1 LRRILPAVVF
11 AALACAAVG
20 AAAQND
26 DTARIIDLYNAA
38 VAAADTSDYAAYG
51 DKMKQALALAP
62 GHPALMRH
70 VARAMAAQG
79 RPDEAV
85 AWLRRV
91 VAAGADLGLAD
102 DEYFAPLRGR
112 EDFQRL
118 LEEVE
123 LHRQPLGKATLAYSL
138 EPRDMLPEGI
148 AYDPEEDCFYVGSIR
163 YGKIFRVSRAGR
175 SSEFAAPEGMEGVLG
190 LRVDARRRQLW
201 AVASYMPGVE
211 AYRKERDGEAGVYR
225 FDLDNGAFLARYP
238 LSNTDARHNLNDV
251 VVSKRGTAYIT
262 DGYTGAIYTI
272 DPTRDRLE
280 VLLEPGSTYGPNG
293 IALSADE
300 RRLYVSQY
308 SLGVVVCD
316 LERGTVEPMRYP
328 EDVVVCGV
336 DGLYLYRG
344 SLVAIQNFLG
354 MQQVSQF
361 YLDGAGEAITG
372 GRVLVR
378 QDPHMMDPTTGAL
391 VGDHLFF
398 IANSQLPRV
407 GQDGSSPPP
416 DVFDDTYILDLV
428 IE

>member
-1 LRRILPAVVF
+1 VVF
-11 AALACAAVG
+11 VALACAAVG
-20 AAAQND
+20 AAAQNE
-26 DTARIIDLYNAA
+26 DTARIVELYNAA
-38 VAAADTSDYAAYG
+38 VQAADTSDYAAYG

-79 RPDEAV
+79 RLDEAV

-91 VAAGADLGLAD
+91 VATGADLRIAD
-102 DEYFAPLRGR
+102 DKYFAPLRGR

-118 LEEVE
+118 LEAVE
-123 LHRQPLGKATLAYSL
+123 LHRQPFGKAALAYSL

-163 YGKIFRVSRAGR
+163 YGMIFRVLR
-175 SSEFAAPEGMEGVLG
+175 SGSASEFAAPEGMEGVLG
-190 LRVDARRRQLW
+190 LRVDVRRRHLW
-201 AVASYMPGVE
+201 AVASHMPGVE
-211 AYRKERDGEAGVYR
+211 GYREARDGEAGAYR
-225 FDLDNGAFLARYP
+225 FDLDDGALLARYM
-238 LSNTDARHNLNDV
+238 LTDTDARHNLNDI
-251 VVSKRGTAYIT
+251 VVSTRGTAYTT
-262 DGYTGAIYTI
+262 DGFTGAIYTI

-280 VLLEPGSTYGPNG
+280 VLLGPGSTYAPNG
-293 IALSADE
+293 LVLSADE

-308 SLGVVVCD
+308 SLGIAVCD

-344 SLVAIQNFLG
+344 SLVGIQNYLG
-354 MQQVSQF
+354 LQQVSQF
-361 YLDGAGEAITG
+361 FLDGAGETITG

-391 VGDHLFF
+391 VGNHLFF
-398 IANSQLPRV
+398 IANSQLPRI
-407 GQDGSSPPP
+407 GHDGSSPPP
-416 DVFDDTYILDLV
+416 DAFDDTYILDLV